1 MEIHASFILIEG
13 NADHNKLF
21 RWDSDSF
28 FHIFQSIDPHDNDWY
43 SHSKQCIHQ
52 HSQLLITRTL

>member
-28 FHIFQSIDPHDNDWY
+28 FTFFNP
-43 SHSKQCIHQ
+43 
-52 HSQLLITRTL
+52 